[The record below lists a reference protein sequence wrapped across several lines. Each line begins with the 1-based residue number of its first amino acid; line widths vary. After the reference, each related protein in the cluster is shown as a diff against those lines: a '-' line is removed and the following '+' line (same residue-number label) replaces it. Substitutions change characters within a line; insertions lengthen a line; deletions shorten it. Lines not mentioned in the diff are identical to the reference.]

1 MSTGNF
7 CEEVNSLSTKEAA
20 TTKPNVIVFFTDQQ
34 RWDTTGVHDNPLDIT
49 PNFDRMAMRG
59 THVYNSVTCQP
70 VCGPARAVLQT
81 GMYPTTTGCFRN
93 HIPLPEGTR
102 TLAHHFRGAGY
113 TTGYIGKWH
122 LADEEPVTEPRRGGY
137 EYWMGTDCLEFVSDA
152 YEAILYNNDNE
163 PVKLPGYRVDA
174 LTDVAIRYID
184 EHQQEPFFLF
194 ISYIEPHHQ
203 NHNDSYPAPDGY
215 REKYTSKWMPP
226 DLAALDGSAQQHMG
240 GYCGMIKR
248 LDEAL
253 GRLLD
258 TLKSLGLSDNTIIMY
273 SSDHGNHFR
282 TRNKEY
288 KRSPHESSVR
298 VPTAFQGPGF
308 NGGGQI
314 REQVSLIDLPPTL
327 LDAAGIPVPPEMQG
341 RSILPLLHGRH
352 CEDWP
357 QEVLIQFGEDHVGR
371 AIRTKRWKYS
381 VLDPNTSAKQFAGS
395 ERYEE
400 QYLYDLE
407 CDPYEL
413 VNLIDSGL
421 HSGFIRELR
430 ETLLRRMEEAGESR
444 PEIVEAPRKMKK
456 ERYAHQIK

>member
-1 MSTGNF
+1 MN
-7 CEEVNSLSTKEAA
+7 EAA
-20 TTKPNVIVFFTDQQ
+20 KTQPNVIVFFTDQQ
-34 RWDTTGVHDNPLDIT
+34 RWDTTGVHDNPLDLT

-137 EYWMGTDCLEFVSDA
+137 EYWMGTDCLEFTSDA

-163 PVKLPGYRVDA
+163 RVKLPGYRVDA

-184 EHQQEPFFLF
+184 EHQHKPFFLF

-226 DLAALDGSAQQHMG
+226 DLAALGGSSQQHMG

-258 TLKSLGLSDNTIIMY
+258 TLKSLGLSDNTILMY

-298 VPTAFQGPGF
+298 VPTAFRGPGF

-341 RSILPLLHGRH
+341 RSILPLLQGRK

-357 QEVLIQFGEDHVGR
+357 QEVFIQFGEDHVGR
-371 AIRTKRWKYS
+371 ALRTKRWKYS

-395 ERYEE
+395 DRYEE

-430 ETLLRRMEEAGESR
+430 ESLLRRMEEAGESR
-444 PEIVEAPRKMKK
+444 PEIVEASRKMKK